1 MLDAMK
7 LRFLLVFWVLL
18 GLAGPAAAQIAPV
31 ASPTGPVMAGP
42 YVIVDAATGETLL
55 EKNSGAAWYPA
66 SLTKLMTIYLTFE
79 QLKAGRLTLASPVPF
94 SQHASAMPESRLG
107 VAPGAS
113 ITVEQGLLA
122 LVAHSANDVATALGE
137 LIGGS
142 EPAFGQMM
150 TQTAQRLGMTA
161 TKFNNANGLPDPQN
175 YTSARDMALLAI
187 ALMRD
192 FPQYYPYFQTQD
204 FVFGKRRYETFV
216 HFVKMYS
223 PYADGLKT
231 GFICNSG
238 FNIVG
243 SAVRDGRRLIAVA
256 FGFRRADLRDEF
268 LVRLFDEAFQLKTG
282 GSKPKIW
289 QIHNEGG
296 EPTKL
301 FGPGECGG
309 IRYEMPGDAAWLGT
323 YGDWRTARR
332 AYDGGQAEL
341 VKLGVTRIG
350 KEWILPVTINKATRQ
365 AAIIADL
372 EPDAA
377 QKLCA
382 DYQARK
388 LFCEVKKPYQIT
400 PPFSAFY
407 R

>member
-1 MLDAMK
+1 MLKPMNP
-7 LRFLLVFWVLL
+7 RGLLLLMMLL
-18 GLAGPAAAQIAPV
+18 GLTGPAVAQVAPV
-31 ASPTGPVMAGP
+31 NSPTGPVMAGP
-42 YVIVDAATGETLL
+42 YAVIDAATGETLL
-55 EKNSGAAWYPA
+55 EQNAGAAWYPA
-66 SLTKLMTIYLTFE
+66 SLTKLMTAYLTFE
-79 QLKAGRLTLASPVPF
+79 QLKAGKLTLASPVPF
-94 SQHASAMPESRLG
+94 SQRASAMPESKLG
-107 VAPGAS
+107 VAPGTS

-122 LVAHSANDVATALGE
+122 LIAHSSNDVATALGE

-150 TQTAQRLGMTA
+150 TQTAHRLGMTA
-161 TKFNNANGLPDPQN
+161 TKFNNASGLPDLQN
-175 YTSARDMALLAI
+175 YTSARDLGVLAL

-192 FPQYYPYFQTQD
+192 FPQYYGYFQTQE
-204 FVFGKRRYETFV
+204 FSFGKRRFETFV
-216 HFVKMYS
+216 HFLKKYA

-243 SAVRDGRRLIAVA
+243 SAVRDGRRLIGIAL
-256 FGFRRADLRDEF
+256 GFRRGDLRDEF
-268 LVRLFDEAFQLKTG
+268 LVRLFDEAFALKTG
-282 GSKPKIW
+282 GNKPKIW
-289 QIHNEGG
+289 QVRNEGG
-296 EPTKL
+296 EPHKL

-323 YGDWRTARR
+323 YGDWAAARR
-332 AYDGGQAEL
+332 VYGVGQADL

-350 KEWILPVTINKATRQ
+350 KEWILPVTVNKAMRQ

-382 DYQARK
+382 DYKARK
-388 LFCEVKKPYQIT
+388 LFCEVKKPAEIT
-400 PPFSAFY
+400 PPFGVFW